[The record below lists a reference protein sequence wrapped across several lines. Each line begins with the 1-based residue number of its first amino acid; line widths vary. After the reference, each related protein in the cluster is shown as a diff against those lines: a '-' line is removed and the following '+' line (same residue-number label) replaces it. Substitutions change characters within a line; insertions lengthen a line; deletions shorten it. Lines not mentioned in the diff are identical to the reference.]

1 MRRTYSGFG
10 GQRRSGP
17 AIPSPNIW
25 NWPEVYETE
34 NAAQDADGT
43 LWSALAEQT
52 GGWAGRD
59 VVDVGSGDGFH
70 LPRFALDARTV
81 VGVEPHPPLVERARR
96 RCAGDDRIAVHRGG
110 AEDLPLPD
118 ACADLVHA
126 RTAYF
131 FGPGCEPGLAEAD
144 RVLRPGGVLA
154 VVDLDFT
161 ARPYG
166 TWLRA
171 DLPRYDP
178 PAVDR
183 FFARHGF
190 TLRRVVSTWRFD
202 DRAALED
209 VLRIEFS
216 AATARRAIDDVPG
229 LSVRVGYRLHTRRR
243 AEGVLRPGSPSRR
256 RR

>member
-1 MRRTYSGFG
+1 MRSFAGFG
-10 GQRRSGP
+10 GQRRPGP

-34 NAAQDADGT
+34 NRAQDADGA
-43 LWSALAEQT
+43 LWAALREQT
-52 GGWAGRD
+52 GDWDGAD
-59 VVDVGSGDGFH
+59 VVDIGCGDGFH
-70 LPRFALDARTV
+70 LPHFAERARSV

-96 RCAGDDRIAVHRGG
+96 RCAGDDRISVVAAG
-110 AEDLPLPD
+110 AERLPLPD
-118 ACADLVHA
+118 GSADLVHA

-131 FGPGCEPGLAEAD
+131 FGPGCEPGLAEAE

-183 FFARHGF
+183 FFAAHGF
-190 TLRRVVSTWRFD
+190 TLRRVRSTWRFAE
-202 DRAALED
+202 RADLEE

-216 AATARRAIDDVPG
+216 ARTARRAIDDVAG
-229 LSVRVGYRLHTRRR
+229 LTVPVGYRLHTRTR
-243 AEGVLRPGSPSRR
+243 AAGLVLP
-256 RR
+256 